1 MLLRGKG
8 KAETLKAHEVFDH
21 GAPNYLEQI
30 MKATSGRG
38 VNIFGT
44 GRARESRK
52 DLNILVLRGR
62 VVVIG
67 SRGKVEIDSRDAMER
82 NAAIRGMSLPNTPA
96 AEMVSI
102 HAALIAGLENG
113 TLRPVIGKEFPQP

>member
-1 MLLRGKG
+1 M
-8 KAETLKAHEVFDH
+8 
-21 GAPNYLEQI
+21 YLEL
-30 MKATSGRG
+30 AAH
-38 VNIFGT
+38 VNLG
-44 GRARESRK
+44 K
-52 DLNILVLRGR
+52 DLKILVLRGR

-67 SRGKVEIDSRDAMER
+67 SRGKVEIDSRDAMQR